1 MNFDE
6 RVKQFQDNIVSTIND
21 SGLPLSVV
29 ELVLGQTLQVV
40 SKTLME
46 AQAKQEESSQDQ
58 EG

>member
-6 RVKQFQDNIVSTIND
+6 KVKQFQDNIVAIINEA
-21 SGLPLSVV
+21 GLPLSVV
-29 ELVLGQTLQVV
+29 ELVLGQTLQIV

-46 AQAKQEESSQDQ
+46 AQAKQEESSQEQ